1 MALVKMIKGSKTAD
15 IDETMVELAKKDGYT
30 VVTGSRTVTTEETK
44 AEKAEESAEKTETPK
59 TSRTKRQ

>member
-30 VVTGSRTVTTEETK
+30 IVTESRVSQDSKVVS
-44 AEKAEESAEKTETPK
+44 ADEKSDEKTEKTPK
-59 TSRTKRQ
+59 SKRQ

>member
-30 VVTGSRTVTTEETK
+30 IVTESRVSQDSKVVS
-44 AEKAEESAEKTETPK
+44 ADEKSDEKTEK
-59 TSRTKRQ
+59 TSKSKRQ

>member
-30 VVTGSRTVTTEETK
+30 IVTESRVSQDSKVVS
-44 AEKAEESAEKTETPK
+44 ADEKSDEKTEK
-59 TSRTKRQ
+59 TQKSKRQ

>member
-30 VVTGSRTVTTEETK
+30 VVTGNRVVSQEEDK
-44 AEKAEESAEKTETPK
+44 VEKVEQTKTESQ
-59 TSRTKRQ
+59 TSGRSKRQ

>member
-30 VVTGSRTVTTEETK
+30 IVTESRVSQDSKVVS
-44 AEKAEESAEKTETPK
+44 ADEKSDEKTEVKTPK
-59 TSRTKRQ
+59 SKRQ

>member
-30 VVTGSRTVTTEETK
+30 IVTESRVSQDSKVVS
-44 AEKAEESAEKTETPK
+44 ADEKSDEKTEK
-59 TSRTKRQ
+59 NIKV